1 MINRFSI
8 TLLTFCAVGALS
20 ASHAAQN
27 NNAFSQ
33 YGMIQNVQNYSS
45 NPYWNPNSPYNLR
58 MPSPVYAT
66 GPSVETSDC
75 QAIVTSLIETQCKM
89 RSDNCATVSVSDIR
103 PAIIL
108 QLSRIPGGNY
118 ATSCAG
124 YLDGALNEY
133 KRTKSTTVPSTPP
146 VLPTHAIPDTAS
158 GTEYQFQ
165 MPMPIN
171 TTTAHNNMQWMHDQY
186 ERMAELQA
194 LEQQTATYGTDLMAA
209 EMPKTLNDVSFTT
222 RMQNAASGGKFGG
235 YETYADMPAYIPIEL
250 AAPTNPTPEKICG
263 GSPSSTPDKDKIERQ
278 IVEYIDA
285 HKTSLNS
292 DEAKRFFA
300 THGITDANELV
311 ILKQVYKAGQNGVSY
326 ADAYTKLSGHSTTKP
341 ILNALK
347 IDSAENLEKKYDEI
361 KAKLK

>member
-1 MINRFSI
+1 MGGFYMTNRFSI
-8 TLLTFCAVGALS
+8 ALLTFCAVGALS
-20 ASHAAQN
+20 TSHAAQN

-89 RSDNCATVSVSDIR
+89 RSDNCATVSISDIR

-124 YLDGALNEY
+124 YLDAALNEY

-146 VLPTHAIPDTAS
+146 ALPTHAIPDTAS

-165 MPMPIN
+165 MPMPTN
-171 TTTAHNNMQWMHDQY
+171 TTTTHNNMQWMLDQHQ
-186 ERMAELQA
+186 RMAELQA
-194 LEQQTATYGTDLMAA
+194 LEQQTATYGTDMTAT

-235 YETYADMPAYIPIEL
+235 YETYADMPAYTPIEL
-250 AAPTNPTPEKICG
+250 AEPTKPKPTTPCNVKDPKI
-263 GSPSSTPDKDKIERQ
+263 
-278 IVEYIDA
+278 
-285 HKTSLNS
+285 S
-292 DEAKRFFA
+292 DEEKRQA
-300 THGITDANELV
+300 L
-311 ILKQVYKAGQNGVSY
+311 
-326 ADAYTKLSGHSTTKP
+326 KP
-341 ILNALK
+341 ILKDCNKKQLNFDDCFKENQTRLQAMGINNGADLEQTADALNK
-347 IDSAENLEKKYDEI
+347 TSI
-361 KAKLK
+361 